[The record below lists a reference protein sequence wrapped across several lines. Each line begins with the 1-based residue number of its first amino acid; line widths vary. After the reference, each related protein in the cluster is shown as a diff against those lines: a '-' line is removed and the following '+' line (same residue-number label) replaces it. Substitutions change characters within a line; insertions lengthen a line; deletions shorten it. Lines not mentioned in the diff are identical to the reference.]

1 MAKINIFKEKK
12 GIIVADAIV
21 AILIILLF
29 AGIVTS
35 ITINIFSEKTKIKL
49 NSMYLDVVTE
59 ILEYVQQADF
69 KDVTEANLINYVNAK
84 DSEYFSAGSS
94 LENLTTPY
102 KIQINVESYIPES
115 SEMQLELIK
124 VIHIKM
130 QKTVGDKTYEKSVS
144 KLKKANENDLIEIF
158 ENGSL

>member
-1 MAKINIFKEKK
+1 MIISNILKEKK

-21 AILIILLF
+21 AILIMLLF

-35 ITINIFSEKTKIKL
+35 ITVNIFSEKTKIKL

-59 ILEYVQQADF
+59 ILEYVQQAEF

-84 DSEYFSAGSS
+84 NSEYFSAGAS
-94 LENLTTPY
+94 LADLTTPY
-102 KIQINVESYIPES
+102 KIQINVENYIPEG
-115 SEMQLELIK
+115 SEAQLNLVKIVRVK
-124 VIHIKM
+124 L
-130 QKTVGDKTYEKSVS
+130 QKTVGEKTYEKSVS
-144 KLKKANENDLIEIF
+144 KLKKANASDLKELF